1 MRLILVRH
9 GDPDYE
15 HDSLT
20 ETGFREAECLGER
33 MAKMNISEIYV
44 SPKGRAKATAE
55 PTLRRIGKEAVT
67 YDWLKEFTVPVKRPD
82 KAGDYSRIP
91 WDWLPQDL
99 NQAPELLDPVK
110 WRTNPVFLDAAVG
123 EAYDQVIK
131 QFDSLLASHGYV
143 RDGMVY
149 RVEHANTDTLAFF
162 CHLGLSCLLMSHL
175 MNCSPMVLWQGTCL
189 APTSMTTIYTEE
201 RRPGIA
207 VFRPQ
212 AIGDVS
218 HLYMSGL
225 EPSFAGRFCEVYG
238 NGDRID

>member
-1 MRLILVRH
+1 MKLLLIRH

-20 ETGFREAECLGER
+20 EKGFCEAEYLAER
-33 MAKMNISEIYV
+33 LAKMDVSEAYV

-55 PTLRRIGKEAVT
+55 PTLRKIGKNAIT
-67 YDWLKEFTVPVKRPD
+67 CDWLKEFTVPVKRPD
-82 KAGDYSRIP
+82 KNGEFSRIP

-99 NQAPELLDPVK
+99 VNAPELLDPVK
-110 WRTNPVFLDAAVG
+110 WRDNSVFAKAHVG
-123 EAYDQVIK
+123 EAYDAVISR
-131 QFDSLLASHGYV
+131 FDSLLADHGYV
-143 RDGMVY
+143 REGMVY
-149 RVEHANTDTLAFF
+149 RVKRANTDTLVFF
-162 CHLGLSCLLMSHL
+162 CHLGIACVLMSHL

-189 APTSMTTIYTEE
+189 APTSVTTIYTEE

-207 VFRPQ
+207 VFRPHV
-212 AIGDVS
+212 IGDTA
-218 HLYMSGL
+218 HLYMNGA

>member
-1 MRLILVRH
+1 MKLLLIRH

-20 ETGFREAECLGER
+20 ETGFCEAECLGAR

-44 SPKGRAKATAE
+44 SPKGRARATAE
-55 PTLRRIGKEAVT
+55 PTLIKIGKVAVI
-67 YDWLKEFTVPVKRPD
+67 YDWLKEFTIPVKRPD
-82 KAGDYSRIP
+82 KNGDYSRIP

-110 WRTNPVFLDAAVG
+110 WRMNPVFFDARVG
-123 EAYDQVIK
+123 EAYDEVVA
-131 QFDSLLASHGYV
+131 QFDTLLASHGYV
-143 RDGMVY
+143 RDGLVY
-149 RVEHANTDTLAFF
+149 RAERANTDTLAFF
-162 CHLGLSCLLMSHL
+162 CHLGLACLLMSHL
-175 MNCSPMVLWQGTCL
+175 MNCSPVVLWQGTCL
-189 APTSMTTIYTEE
+189 APTSVTTIYTEE

-218 HLYMSGL
+218 HLYMNGL

-238 NGDRID
+238 NGDRVD

>member
-1 MRLILVRH
+1 MRLLLIRH

-20 ETGFREAECLGER
+20 ETGFHEAEYLSDRLIKTE
-33 MAKMNISEIYV
+33 ISEIYV
-44 SPKGRAKATAE
+44 SPKGRARATAE
-55 PTLRRIGKEAVT
+55 PTLKKVGKAAIT
-67 YDWLKEFTVPVKRPD
+67 YDWLKEFTIPVKRPD
-82 KAGDYSRIP
+82 KNGTYSRIP

-99 NQAPELLDPVK
+99 NLAPELLDPIK
-110 WRTNPVFLDAAVG
+110 WRMNPVFLDAHVG
-123 EAYDQVIK
+123 EAYDEVTA
-131 QFDSLLASHGYV
+131 QFDALLASHGYV
-143 RDGMVY
+143 RDGLVY
-149 RVEHANTDTLAFF
+149 RVERANTDTLAFF
-162 CHLGLSCLLMSHL
+162 CHLGLACLLMSHL

-189 APTSMTTIYTEE
+189 APTSVTTIYTEE

-218 HLYMSGL
+218 HLYMNGL